1 MASHDSEFG
10 LLSSRSPARRV
21 ARSRLLVVPH
31 GRCHPLARAATRGRA
46 DPPPAPWHRRIHPLL
61 GGLYRLVGTPVPCGR
76 HRSPGAR
83 IYAGRGSRR
92 RRAAAVRLGGDGH
105 GGGRAAPA
113 SRCAPPV
120 RRRTLGRHAR
130 ADATR
135 PPAGHRASASAR
147 RLSGACGPARL
158 VCPTR
163 RTGARGRRGVG
174 RGGRW
179 RCLGRAAHAARP
191 PDARERGILP
201 HGGPIRSLRVAL
213 SAA

>member
-1 MASHDSEFG
+1 MASHDNELG
-10 LLSSRSPARRV
+10 LLSFRSPAGHV
-21 ARSRLLVVPH
+21 AGSSLLVVSH
-31 GRCHPLARAATRGRA
+31 GRCRPLARTAARGRA
-46 DPPPAPWHRRIHPLL
+46 DRPPAPWHRRIHPLL
-61 GGLYRLVGTPVPCGR
+61 GGLYRLVGTPVPGGR
-76 HRSPGAR
+76 HRSAGAR
-83 IYAGRGSRR
+83 IYAGRGPRR

-113 SRCAPPV
+113 SRRTPPF
-120 RRRTLGRHAR
+120 RRGTLGRHAR

-135 PPAGHRASASAR
+135 PAGGHRASASPR
-147 RLSGACGPARL
+147 RLSGACGPAGV

-163 RTGARGRRGVG
+163 RTGARGRGGVK
-174 RGGRW
+174 RRGRW

-201 HGGPIRSLRVAL
+201 HGAPIRSLRVAL